1 MRLRRPAAIAAAI
14 AASVLLVGGVSAC
27 GSDDAAT
34 DTATTATAT
43 TATAT
48 TATTAASTDT
58 TAATT
63 DTTAA
68 TTSTTEKVGGTAT
81 CDEASLVKAA
91 KAADP
96 NVTGLDTP
104 DAFQC
109 SDGWAYA
116 SVDTGGPDGYAEVM
130 VFEAEGQ
137 FWISKDRAVVCK
149 SPGDQVPASLYQ
161 AACETS

>member
-1 MRLRRPAAIAAAI
+1 MKLRRPAAIAAAI

-27 GSDDAAT
+27 DSDDTTT

-43 TATAT
+43 ATTDT

-58 TAATT
+58 TAAST
-63 DTTAA
+63 D
-68 TTSTTEKVGGTAT
+68 TTEKVGGTAT
-81 CDEASLVKAA
+81 CDEASLLKAA
-91 KAADP
+91 QDADP
-96 NVTGLDTP
+96 NVTGFDMP
-104 DAFQC
+104 GAFQC

-116 SVDTGGPDGYAEVM
+116 VVDTGGEDGYAGTM